1 MRDPLRR
8 LAIALPL
15 LIAGSLA
22 PAPHAQTPS
31 PGRPRAAADVLVL
44 VAYTSRT
51 GATEAMS
58 LAVEQGAASVP
69 GTRVVRKRVGA
80 VTEADLLA
88 ADAIVL
94 GTPVHNAGVAADMKA
109 FVDRWPFDKLQNKV
123 GAVFVAAG
131 NASAGE
137 EVTMLNTLA
146 SMLIYRFVIVGG
158 ESVDAALGASAITSE
173 GRPKDEEGKPSAA
186 ALAKARGLG
195 ERVARVAKA
204 LAAGGWPDKQA
215 PTP

>member
-1 MRDPLRR
+1 
-8 LAIALPL
+8 
-15 LIAGSLA
+15 
-22 PAPHAQTPS
+22 
-31 PGRPRAAADVLVL
+31 
-44 VAYTSRT
+44 
-51 GATEAMS
+51 MS
-58 LAVEQGAASVP
+58 IAVEQGAASVP
-69 GTRVVRKRVGA
+69 GTHVVRKRVGA
-80 VTEADLLA
+80 VTEDDLLA
-88 ADAIVL
+88 AHAIVL

-146 SMLIYRFVIVGG
+146 SMLIYRFVLVGG
-158 ESVDAALGASAITSE
+158 ESVDSAFGASAITSE
-173 GRPKDEEGKPSAA
+173 GRPKDQEGKVTAT
-186 ALAKARGLG
+186 ALAKAHGLG

-204 LAAGGWPDKQA
+204 LAAGGWPDRKA